1 MNKMHRYF
9 LFCGIPA
16 LLFYVVSLTLLTQ
29 SGFTL
34 IEILRDTAQS
44 TGQSSFLGFL
54 SNIGVWFW
62 VAAGAI
68 CLARA
73 LSFERGGDD
82 RLRRLLFLVGG
93 FSLVLAADD
102 FFLIHD
108 RYIAEGIVVPLYAI
122 FLWRLLS
129 KHRQAIF
136 AVNGAAFLGAGA
148 LLGMSVGID
157 AVQEVIGIPYAVN
170 QVIEEGMKFLGAAT
184 WLYFC
189 YEAAALRERIAAPA
203 MEEPVPPIVDSFAQ
217 PGE

>member
-1 MNKMHRYF
+1 MDKMHRY
-9 LFCGIPA
+9 LIVCGIPA
-16 LLFYVVSLTLLTQ
+16 LLFYVVSLIVLTQ
-29 SGFTL
+29 SGFSL
-34 IEILRDTAQS
+34 IEILRDTAQT

-62 VAAGAI
+62 VSAGAI

-82 RLRRLLFLVGG
+82 RLRRLLILVGG

-136 AVNGAAFLGAGA
+136 AVGGFAFLAAGSMLA
-148 LLGMSVGID
+148 MSVAID
-157 AVQEVIGIPYAVN
+157 AVQEVIGIPYSVN
-170 QVIEEGMKFLGAAT
+170 QVIEEGFKFLGAAT

-189 YEAAALRERIAAPA
+189 YEAAAYREGLVTSAAEASAVPA
-203 MEEPVPPIVDSFAQ
+203 PTPIAQ